1 MKRYYLNSWV
11 AKVLLMF
18 TTCHT
23 ITIGF
28 FVFSK
33 NKSITKVVK
42 NHETIHT
49 MQWLEVTMLAGLIF
63 VLLDIIIGVNL
74 TYLSPI
80 AYYAL
85 YGFEW
90 LLRVSLYKSYK
101 LAYLALSFE
110 REAYENEEDSNY
122 LLNRPLFS
130 WLKYIYG

>member
-23 ITIGF
+23 ITLGF

-33 NKSITKVVK
+33 NKTISKVVK

-63 VLLDIIIGVNL
+63 VILDLING
-74 TYLSPI
+74 TYLTFLSPFV
-80 AYYAL
+80 YYAL
-85 YGFEW
+85 YGFEY
-90 LLRVSLYKSYK
+90 LLRVTMYKDYK

-110 REAYENEEDSNY
+110 REAYENEEDFNY
-122 LLNRPLFS
+122 ILNRRIFS
-130 WLKYIYG
+130 WGKVLI